1 MKELLKV
8 VIITRAEKLTD
19 LKEAMDELRVP
30 GMTVTQVYGCGI
42 SRGYTEFYRDTQISL
57 NLLPKIKVEIIVGDV
72 PVRKI
77 MEAARKACYTG
88 HIGDGKIFVESVLNV
103 MRIRTGEEGLAALI
117 DTDGEV
123 DLVDDIISDKYIYHI
138 TDDI

>member
-30 GMTVTQVYGCGI
+30 GMTVTQVYGCGV

-88 HIGDGKIFVESVLNV
+88 HIGDGKIFVSDIQRII
-103 MRIRTGEEGLAALI
+103 RIRTGEENEDAI
-117 DTDGEV
+117 
-123 DLVDDIISDKYIYHI
+123 
-138 TDDI
+138 